1 MDLKTKIKRNKLLKS
16 ELKMALLS
24 KFDELSDEQKSRL
37 EKAMNNPYEDALFK
51 VQSVE
56 KKIIK
61 SIREDAEKYER
72 GI

>member
-1 MDLKTKIKRNKLLKS
+1 
-16 ELKMALLS
+16 MALLS

>member
-16 ELKMALLS
+16 ELKTALLL
-24 KFDELSDEQKSRL
+24 KFDDLSEDQKSRL
-37 EKAMNNPYEDALFK
+37 EKAMNNPYEDAVFK
-51 VQSVE
+51 IKTIE
-56 KKIIK
+56 NKILK